1 MLSLKVEHLKVSDLR
16 ISEKYSVVAKM
27 RSGLVSGDE
36 HIKSRIRYI
45 LKLKGDL
52 FETLA
57 GKGRLWSRL

>member
-16 ISEKYSVVAKM
+16 ISEKYSVVAQM
-27 RSGLVSGDE
+27 RLGLVSGDE
-36 HIKSRIRYI
+36 YIKSRIRCL
-45 LKLKGDL
+45 LKFKGDL